1 MTAALTPEQRIS
13 ELQAD
18 VAHKDAVIEQHSRDA
33 MKRIEA
39 LEAELAACK
48 LDAERWSF
56 SVRWIAIYAAKV
68 SAFPCEWDGDGDF
81 ADAIDAAMAAGE
93 PK

>member
-18 VAHKDAVIEQHSRDA
+18 VAHKDAVIEQNSRDA
-33 MKRIEA
+33 MKHIKA

-56 SVRWIAIYAAKV
+56 SVGEGKCFSMRWIAIYA
-68 SAFPCEWDGDGDF
+68 EWDGDGDF